1 LPAGPAGLPRRINR
15 ILGRTVAAAMREKAP
30 RAGEKSA
37 HLTAS
42 RHYMSTIEEPHK
54 SRQWRPFRLRLF
66 AVCKF
71 HVSGVEGVDD
81 LLAVSTGPSTTA
93 SRALTDNGRIVG
105 EIGCYDVKPWEDEL
119 ADDVLEKRGG
129 RLRRD
134 EGRRSRVEEAVMAQ
148 MIDALKATV
157 EAEKTKLLAELSQAK
172 EPRLSAIRKEI
183 EACESLLQRLARSR
197 AA

>member
-1 LPAGPAGLPRRINR
+1 
-15 ILGRTVAAAMREKAP
+15 
-30 RAGEKSA
+30 
-37 HLTAS
+37 
-42 RHYMSTIEEPHK
+42 
-54 SRQWRPFRLRLF
+54 LRLF

-71 HVSGVEGVDD
+71 HASGFEGVDD

-93 SRALTDNGRIVG
+93 SRALTDSGRIVG

>member
-1 LPAGPAGLPRRINR
+1 LPRRING

-71 HVSGVEGVDD
+71 HASGFEGVDD

-93 SRALTDNGRIVG
+93 RAL
-105 EIGCYDVKPWEDEL
+105 
-119 ADDVLEKRGG
+119 
-129 RLRRD
+129 
-134 EGRRSRVEEAVMAQ
+134 SR
-148 MIDALKATV
+148 TT
-157 EAEKTKLLAELSQAK
+157 AELLAKLGVTTSSPGRTSSPTMFLKSVAVDFV
-172 EPRLSAIRKEI
+172 AM
-183 EACESLLQRLARSR
+183 R
-197 AA
+197 AAGAV